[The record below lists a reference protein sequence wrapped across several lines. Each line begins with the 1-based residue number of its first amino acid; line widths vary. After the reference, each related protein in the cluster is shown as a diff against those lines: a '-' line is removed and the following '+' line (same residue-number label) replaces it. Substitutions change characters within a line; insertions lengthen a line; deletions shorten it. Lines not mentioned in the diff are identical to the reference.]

1 MTSSHNVLLLCCV
14 VALAAAAP
22 TSPQAYS
29 NDFEKAEIGKVPD
42 DIMVLDGTFAVRQ
55 IEGNKCLEL
64 AADPIGAFGALF
76 GPDGVTAMDVKAR
89 IWAAGAGKR
98 LPEFG
103 IGADDAGGY
112 KLFVVPAVHVVQLRK
127 GDDVIATAPL
137 EWKSGQWT
145 WLRLRAK
152 PGENKTWM
160 IEGKA
165 WGAGQKEPD
174 GWTISGKD
182 TEAPSPGKASIWG
195 NDYSEQPIRFDDL
208 SVTPMDIARK

>member
-1 MTSSHNVLLLCCV
+1 MKSSRLISLFCCI
-14 VALAAAAP
+14 VALAAAP
-22 TSPQAYS
+22 LTLPQPYS
-29 NDFEKAEIGKVPD
+29 NDFEKAEIGKVPEEL
-42 DIMVLDGTFAVRQ
+42 MVLDGTFAVQQ

-76 GPDGVTAMDVKAR
+76 GPDGVAAMEVKAR
-89 IWAAGAGKR
+89 IWAAGTGKR

-112 KLFVVPAVHVVQLRK
+112 KLFIVPTLHVVQLRK
-127 GDDVIATAPL
+127 GDDVIASAPF

-145 WLRLRAK
+145 WLELRVR
-152 PGENKTWM
+152 PGDKKMWV

-165 WGAGQKEPD
+165 WDAGQKEPD

-182 TEAPSPGKASIWG
+182 TEAPSAGKASIWG

-208 SVTPMDIARK
+208 SVRPLDGAQK